1 MSHEPMHMG
10 RPTEFGDLSPFTL
23 EQTEFLGRTDTP
35 VRCFPVSL
43 EGRVIGY
50 LWASETEGAAGFRP
64 RRGMGVVGYEAGGP
78 WRQRLKQARDA
89 GFTAWEA
96 VQLCVG
102 DPEDPRGGHIPADA
116 EELCLP
122 NYEAVLRLAGAGPPS
137 A

>member
-1 MSHEPMHMG
+1 MSFEPTHMG

-23 EQTEFLGRTDTP
+23 EQTEYRGRTDTP

-43 EGRVIGY
+43 RGQVIGY

-64 RRGMGVVGYEAGGP
+64 RRGMGVVGFEAGGP
-78 WRQRLKQARDA
+78 WYKRLREARDA

-102 DPEDPRGGHIPADA
+102 DPEDPRGGHVPADTEA
-116 EELCLP
+116 LSLA
-122 NYEAVLRLAGAGPPS
+122 NYEAVLHLAAANPPP